1 MEVELLRSEVRLALV
16 GECELELGIIA
27 KVIIVKVDLLGEVG
41 ITEACLNKIIVV
53 IAGNFHLI

>member
-1 MEVELLRSEVRLALV
+1 MALV

-41 ITEACLNKIIVV
+41 ITEANLNKIIVV